1 MLLRAA
7 VLSAEWQM
15 TSVHS
20 RNAEMVCAAELLTRR
35 PQAFFL
41 FFLSETLR
49 RDFLSD
55 TPARMHASADG
66 ELLGQGLWF
75 GVKDWL
81 WCGVDDQI
89 VIMHATVLIA
99 LLPPFRRRRG
109 T

>member
-7 VLSAEWQM
+7 VLSAEWQI

-49 RDFLSD
+49 RYASS
-55 TPARMHASADG
+55 HACICGRRASWSG
-66 ELLGQGLWF
+66 FMVWGQGL
-75 GVKDWL
+75 VVVRSPD
-81 WCGVDDQI
+81 CGVDDQI
-89 VIMHATVLIA
+89 VIVHAIVPMA